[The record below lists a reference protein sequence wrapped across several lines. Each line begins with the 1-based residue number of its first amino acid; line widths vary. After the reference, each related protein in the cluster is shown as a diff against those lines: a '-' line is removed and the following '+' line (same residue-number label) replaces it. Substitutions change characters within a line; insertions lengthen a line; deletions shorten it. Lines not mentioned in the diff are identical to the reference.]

1 MLGKYVDVDV
11 DILVVEVGDV
21 VELVDVDLVEFS
33 IALIDLNPLISTDV
47 CSHTFYFPDYMN
59 PFENKQMICTVLK
72 SQLVTR
78 CGRCEISFLSG
89 GTWQQVASRGTL
101 LEVSRMH

>member
-33 IALIDLNPLISTDV
+33 IALIDLNPLISTD
-47 CSHTFYFPDYMN
+47 T
-59 PFENKQMICTVLK
+59 
-72 SQLVTR
+72 QLVTR